1 MGWVGTCIHC
11 SLKLYCYIKIN
22 FQKNLDVT
30 TQTNK
35 LNKKKQHEN
44 HSCLKSNKRD
54 FCSGVKQ
61 HFIATT
67 GMMCIWTH
75 RDYNSMQKTCTSSTL
90 TNISTLSRR
99 YGQKVL
105 LFLIYDVLS
114 DSFYLNNK
122 KETEKLIKYIH
133 LSSSLAIFH
142 IYSTISNIK
151 KIIRFK
157 MLWTV

>member
-35 LNKKKQHEN
+35 LNKKKKKQHEN

-114 DSFYLNNK
+114 DSFYLNK
-122 KETEKLIKYIH
+122 KRNWETY
-133 LSSSLAIFH
+133 
-142 IYSTISNIK
+142 
-151 KIIRFK
+151 
-157 MLWTV
+157 